1 MFQNFYKKKLGERE
15 MMMMIPAKNSPTP
28 AAHQDP
34 RELCKDSGY
43 LYEAVMST
51 PRQGQCRKL
60 SWKCRDVG
68 TLNSLSYYM
77 NTCTPPHACTFV
89 CARTC
94 ACAHTHIPDTE
105 SFLYARQRSASTLP
119 LHALSNLKYSLNNVF
134 KIRTLRLRKVRSLI
148 MSH

>member
-1 MFQNFYKKKLGERE
+1 
-15 MMMMIPAKNSPTP
+15 MMMIPAKNSPTP

-77 NTCTPPHACTFV
+77 NTCTPPHACA
-89 CARTC
+89 CAR
-94 ACAHTHIPDTE
+94 THIPDTE
-105 SFLYARQRSASTLP
+105 SFLYARQHSASTLP
-119 LHALSNLKYSLNNVF
+119 LHALSNLKYSLNIVF

>member
-1 MFQNFYKKKLGERE
+1 
-15 MMMMIPAKNSPTP
+15 MMMIPAKNSPTP

-77 NTCTPPHACTFV
+77 NTCTPPHACA
-89 CARTC
+89 CAR
-94 ACAHTHIPDTE
+94 THIPDTE

-119 LHALSNLKYSLNNVF
+119 LHALSNLKYSLNIVF

>member
-1 MFQNFYKKKLGERE
+1 

-43 LYEAVMST
+43 LYEAVMSK

-68 TLNSLSYYM
+68 TFNSLSYYM

-89 CARTC
+89 CARAC

-119 LHALSNLKYSLNNVF
+119 LHALSNLKAHVVLFTGTIVDVMRKTQEYFSQHKVF
-134 KIRTLRLRKVRSLI
+134 PVQIRFYTYVI
-148 MSH
+148 

>member
-1 MFQNFYKKKLGERE
+1 
-15 MMMMIPAKNSPTP
+15 MMMIPAKNSPTP

-77 NTCTPPHACTFV
+77 NTCTLPHACA
-89 CARTC
+89 CAR
-94 ACAHTHIPDTE
+94 THIPDTE
-105 SFLYARQRSASTLP
+105 SFLYARQHSVSTLP
-119 LHALSNLKYSLNNVF
+119 LHALSNLKYSLNIVF

>member
-1 MFQNFYKKKLGERE
+1 

-77 NTCTPPHACTFV
+77 NTCTPPHACA
-89 CARTC
+89 CAR
-94 ACAHTHIPDTE
+94 THIPDTE
-105 SFLYARQRSASTLP
+105 SFLYARQHSVSTLP
-119 LHALSNLKYSLNNVF
+119 LHALSNLKYSLNIVF

>member
-1 MFQNFYKKKLGERE
+1 
-15 MMMMIPAKNSPTP
+15 MMMIPAKNSPTP

-77 NTCTPPHACTFV
+77 NTCTPPHACA
-89 CARTC
+89 CAR
-94 ACAHTHIPDTE
+94 THIPDTE
-105 SFLYARQRSASTLP
+105 SFLYARQHSVSTLP
-119 LHALSNLKYSLNNVF
+119 LHALSNLKYSLNIVF